1 MLKTKIDCIFS
12 DKLYLLRVLMMGY
25 HHDHCSNLY
34 FGLTKDV
41 PEHLTKHVFGKS
53 KYISIYEEDIPI
65 KNEKKKR

>member
-1 MLKTKIDCIFS
+1 
-12 DKLYLLRVLMMGY
+12 MMGY